1 MDRTAFV
8 RTAFLLAA
16 MLMPLPALAAGA
28 LLPGAS
34 SKDPYTV
41 DATKL
46 DFFDKD
52 QKLIYTGEVIATQG
66 PTRVRGSVMTI
77 YLDKDTG
84 SGANS
89 SNSVRRIELKG
100 PVTLVQ
106 KDKTGTGD
114 TGIYDRVEN
123 KWYLVGNVTLTQGT
137 DVTRGDKLV
146 YDLNTSQAFV
156 DGGRQGRVQSVFTPK
171 DSTKDSAKDPT
182 KPADAPKPRVSAEK
196 TTPKRGEPLSIR
208 P

>member
-1 MDRTAFV
+1 
-8 RTAFLLAA
+8 
-16 MLMPLPALAAGA
+16 MLMAAPAWAAGA
-28 LLPGAS
+28 LLPGAN

-52 QKLIYTGEVIATQG
+52 QKLVYSGDVIATQG
-66 PTRVRGSVMTI
+66 PTRVKGSVMTI

-146 YDLNTSQAFV
+146 YDLNSSQAFV

-171 DSTKDSAKDPT
+171 DSSKDSSKDSAK
-182 KPADAPKPRVSAEK
+182 PAEAPKPKASADK
-196 TTPKRGEPLSIR
+196 TAPKRGEPLSIR